1 MITKIEEFREKC
13 MEHER
18 LNQAG
23 NAGKPVWLRR
33 SYQQDKNRESVGK
46 LLAELHIN
54 TVCREANCPNYLEC
68 FAKKTATFMLL
79 GTQCTRRCRFC
90 NVCKETPQPV
100 DPTEPERVAEAV
112 RRLGLRHVVVTSVTR
127 DDLPDG
133 GAAHFAQTV
142 RAIKKASPAT
152 STEMLIPDF
161 AGNLD
166 ALQLVIDEKP
176 TIIGHN
182 METVKSL
189 YDTVRPQADYER
201 SLTILKHIELGG
213 VRSKT
218 GIMLGLGEKPAEVLT
233 LLMDLLRVDCRHLTI
248 GQYLQ
253 PSIRHYPVKEYIHPK
268 QFDAYAETASK
279 MGFQFV
285 ASGPFVRSSYR
296 AEEAVGM

>member
-1 MITKIEEFREKC
+1 MITRIEEFQKKC
-13 MEHER
+13 AKDAA

-23 NAGKPVWLRR
+23 HAGKPVWLRR
-33 SYQQDKNRESVGK
+33 SYQKDPNRESITA
-46 LLAELHIN
+46 LLSELHIN

-90 NVCKETPQPV
+90 NVSKEAPQAV
-100 DPTEPERVAEAV
+100 DETEPERVGEAV

-133 GAAHFAQTV
+133 GAEHFARTV
-142 RAIKKASPAT
+142 RAIQKASPST
-152 STEMLIPDF
+152 TTEMLIPDL
-161 AGNLD
+161 GGDMD
-166 ALQLVIDEKP
+166 ALQVVIDARP

-182 METVKSL
+182 METVRSL
-189 YDTVRPQADYER
+189 YSTVRPQANYDR
-201 SLTILKHIELGG
+201 SLAVLKQIEAGG
-213 VRSKT
+213 IRAKT
-218 GIMLGLGEKPAEVLT
+218 GIMLGLGEQPAEVLQ
-233 LLMDLLRVDCRHLTI
+233 LFLDLLRADCRHLTI

-268 QFDAYAETASK
+268 QFDAYAETAMK